1 MRIWCKSSFL
11 FYLHFPQAPFSFT
24 SHHTLPARKVSENH
38 QCHQISFLGPCNQ
51 AAFSTCISVI
61 TSCKDSHIFP
71 HIIPST
77 SEQDS
82 FYRLSSKPVG
92 LRIAYKELP
101 LASIFDLSDLK
112 PLLGEPLTSFK
123 CESAS

>member
-112 PLLGEPLTSFK
+112 PLLVETLTSFK